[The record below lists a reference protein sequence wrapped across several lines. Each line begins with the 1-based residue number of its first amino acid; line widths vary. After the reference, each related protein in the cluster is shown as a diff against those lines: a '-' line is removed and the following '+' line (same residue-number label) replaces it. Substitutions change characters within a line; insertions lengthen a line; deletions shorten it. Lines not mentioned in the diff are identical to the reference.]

1 MSGSENKIREAS
13 LRYLERRQHS
23 ERELFLKLR
32 KKGFSPDEIQRE
44 IERLR
49 KMGLLNDRE
58 FAINWAIGRRKKLY
72 GRKKII
78 WELRFKGI
86 SDEIVEEAIHEAE
99 GFMGERETAERIL
112 KKRRIK
118 DPGKAY
124 RFLLQ
129 RGFPSEIAAELAAEV
144 ENEIT
149 RDKN

>member
-1 MSGSENKIREAS
+1 MKGSENKIREAS

-23 ERELFLKLR
+23 ERELSLKLR
-32 KKGFSPDEIQRE
+32 KKGFSQEEIQGEIDSLRE
-44 IERLR
+44 L
-49 KMGLLNDRE
+49 GLLNDRE

-72 GRKKII
+72 GRKKIT
-78 WELRFKGI
+78 WELRLKGI
-86 SDEIVEEAIHEAE
+86 PDEIVEEALHEAE
-99 GFMGERETAERIL
+99 ALLSEREAAKRIL
-112 KKRRIK
+112 KRRKIK

-149 RDKN
+149 RNTN